1 MVAFGKKLKHCR
13 RIGWEKAYIDY
24 NKLKRILSELENS
37 LTYHETNMLTLNE
50 ENDNLDSIPDPA
62 DQIRD
67 RFFQELG
74 EEIEKISLF
83 TLKTQGILSEAVGHL
98 RFRDDDTIKVAD
110 LFPDQ
115 GDSIFRKYYT
125 GIRKERL
132 KDDLEMYLI
141 LGVELLFLIQF
152 VGVNTIGVRKVLKK
166 YNKTVQKL
174 NKPGYYYTMGG
185 KDDFHLQQ
193 ISSSQSLTAIHS
205 SLQSALIHLF
215 YTDDLLSTD
224 PGRELEYFRFQ
235 SIVQASYVIRK
246 NSEIVNQP
254 FKDFL
259 SRKAMINVGSKSLGG
274 IEGSEMRAMNVV
286 LNFRPTTM
294 LVLDLDQL
302 DDMWVKWIPQYARWK
317 NEQLGDQDI
326 FSRLQEATKYAMEVL
341 EEEEVDWHT
350 LSQRALIYGT
360 KPKGYGF
367 EEKAWGGTD
376 MPSMILNLLSILLY
390 TINYYIVAP
399 TANHYAIVLG
409 SDGAFG
415 ATLIG
420 TSSFSA
426 IIAALLYSFWYT
438 KSSFKSVLIFSA
450 ICPLVGNLV
459 YALAISY
466 RSLPMAIFGRFLCGF
481 GSAEVV
487 NRQMISTCVSFKQ
500 ITRAS
505 AFFVAAGAMGMSIG
519 PLIAGILDDT
529 TGRDLLV
536 DLRLP
541 FTPAGGIIF
550 NSITSP
556 GFVMATLWF
565 MQLLALFYFF
575 SEPDRINGTTT
586 TDDDGR
592 YSTDSEAT
600 HLMKIDYGS
609 FKGRRDSNNSLNSS
623 IQDTDSVSL
632 SPESEYKVPGFWGE
646 IVATSSL
653 ILINPG
659 LPITLLLFCY
669 IELVDEVLISSCS
682 MVVRRY
688 FGWNASTA
696 GFLVA
701 R

>member
-13 RIGWEKAYIDY
+13 RSGWEKAYIDY
-24 NKLKRILSELENS
+24 NKLKRMLSELENS
-37 LTYHETNMLTLNE
+37 LTYHETNTLIAK
-50 ENDNLDSIPDPA
+50 DNPDSIPDSA

-125 GIRKERL
+125 GISDERL

-174 NKPGYYYTMGG
+174 NRPDYYYTMGG

-205 SLQSALIHLF
+205 SLQSALVHF
-215 YTDDLLSTD
+215 YYTDDILSTD
-224 PGRELEYFRFQ
+224 PGRELKYFRFQ

-294 LVLDLDQL
+294 LVLDFDQL
-302 DDMWVKWIPQYARWK
+302 DDMWAEWIPQYAQWK
-317 NEQLGDQDI
+317 NGQLGGDQDK
-326 FSRLQEATKYAMEVL
+326 FSRPQEATKYAMEVL
-341 EEEEVDWHT
+341 EEEELDWHT
-350 LSQRALIYGT
+350 LSQKALIYGT
-360 KPKGYGF
+360 KAKGYGF
-367 EEKAWGGTD
+367 EEKAWGGVD

-438 KSSFKSVLIFSA
+438 KSSFKSVLIFST

-459 YALAISY
+459 YSLAISY

-487 NRQMISTCVSFKQ
+487 NRQMISTCVSFKK

-519 PLIAGILDDT
+519 PLIAGILDNT

-536 DLRLP
+536 DLHLP

-550 NSITSP
+550 NGITSP
-556 GFVMATLWF
+556 GFVMATLWL
-565 MQLLALFYFF
+565 MQLLSLLFFF

-586 TDDDGR
+586 TDDDDR
-592 YSTDSEAT
+592 YRMDSET
-600 HLMKIDYGS
+600 IPLMKIDYGS
-609 FKGRRDSNNSLNSS
+609 FKGKRDSINSLNSS

-632 SPESEYKVPGFWGE
+632 SPESEYKVAGFWGE
-646 IVATSSL
+646 IVSTSSL

-669 IELVDEVLISSCS
+669 IELADEVLISSCS

-688 FGWNASTA
+688 FGWNASAA

>member
-1 MVAFGKKLKHCR
+1 MSSSEI
-13 RIGWEKAYIDY
+13 RI
-24 NKLKRILSELENS
+24 
-37 LTYHETNMLTLNE
+37 
-50 ENDNLDSIPDPA
+50 
-62 DQIRD
+62 
-67 RFFQELG
+67 
-74 EEIEKISLF
+74 
-83 TLKTQGILSEAVGHL
+83 
-98 RFRDDDTIKVAD
+98 
-110 LFPDQ
+110 
-115 GDSIFRKYYT
+115 IFR
-125 GIRKERL
+125 
-132 KDDLEMYLI
+132 
-141 LGVELLFLIQF
+141 V
-152 VGVNTIGVRKVLKK
+152 
-166 YNKTVQKL
+166 
-174 NKPGYYYTMGG
+174 
-185 KDDFHLQQ
+185 
-193 ISSSQSLTAIHS
+193 
-205 SLQSALIHLF
+205 
-215 YTDDLLSTD
+215 
-224 PGRELEYFRFQ
+224 
-235 SIVQASYVIRK
+235 
-246 NSEIVNQP
+246 
-254 FKDFL
+254 FK
-259 SRKAMINVGSKSLGG
+259 I
-274 IEGSEMRAMNVV
+274 
-286 LNFRPTTM
+286 
-294 LVLDLDQL
+294 
-302 DDMWVKWIPQYARWK
+302 
-317 NEQLGDQDI
+317 
-326 FSRLQEATKYAMEVL
+326 QEATKYTMEVL
-341 EEEEVDWHT
+341 EEEEIDWHI

-360 KPKGYGF
+360 KAKGCGL
-367 EEKAWGGTD
+367 EEKAWGGAD

-409 SDGAFG
+409 SDGALG

-529 TGRDLLV
+529 TGRDLRV

-586 TDDDGR
+586 TGDDDR
-592 YSTDSEAT
+592 YSMDSEAT
-600 HLMKIDYGS
+600 PLMKIDDGS
-609 FKGRRDSNNSLNSS
+609 SKGSIDSNNSLNSS
-623 IQDTDSVSL
+623 IQDAGSVSL
-632 SPESEYKVPGFWGE
+632 SPESEYKAPGFWGE

-669 IELVDEVLISSCS
+669 IELADEVLISSCS